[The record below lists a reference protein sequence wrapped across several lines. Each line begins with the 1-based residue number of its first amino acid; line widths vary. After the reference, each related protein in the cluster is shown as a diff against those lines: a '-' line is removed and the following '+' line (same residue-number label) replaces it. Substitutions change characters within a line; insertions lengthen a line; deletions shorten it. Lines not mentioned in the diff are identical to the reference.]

1 MVAVPSTSGISVSDL
16 ASPSGMPSVQY
27 LLEGSGSSTPPGRE
41 SFTRMALRKGSVS
54 TPAWE
59 DDMLSHR
66 VGDLILT
73 SVVGSLG
80 DDLRVRDW
88 GDPGGS

>member
-1 MVAVPSTSGISVSDL
+1 
-16 ASPSGMPSVQY
+16 MPSAQY
-27 LLEGSGSSTPPGRE
+27 LLEGSGS
-41 SFTRMALRKGSVS
+41 S